1 MSSVSQLSQ
10 SHMTQDQGQRSLS
23 IPIFVAI
30 LGAIVVID
38 NRLLS
43 IRFRDQRR
51 RNRQRNNFISTSII
65 VVVSAWFYFYR
76 VPSVI
81 GARPQIVQLLAAI
94 TEGTHLNDL
103 GARLTSSRGIAFDM
117 LRAREAHQ
125 WSSGYPG
132 LYHEAPSLIDGS
144 QTVRFVPVL
153 QPAKCVQ
160 ARLVN

>member
-23 IPIFVAI
+23 IPFVAI

-65 VVVSAWFYFYR
+65 CCRLCMVLFLPGTIRYWSTAANCAATGCNNGGHSLERPWCSVDVVER
-76 VPSVI
+76 
-81 GARPQIVQLLAAI
+81 
-94 TEGTHLNDL
+94 D
-103 GARLTSSRGIAFDM
+103 
-117 LRAREAHQ
+117 
-125 WSSGYPG
+125 
-132 LYHEAPSLIDGS
+132 
-144 QTVRFVPVL
+144 RF
-153 QPAKCVQ
+153 
-160 ARLVN
+160 